1 MTIAS
6 LAILFGLALTIW
18 SADRFIDGAA
28 GIARHYH
35 LPPLLVGMLIIGFGT
50 SAPEMMVAGLS
61 AWQGN
66 PGLALGNAFGSNIC
80 NIALVLGLASLIR
93 PITVQA
99 QVLRRELPILALV
112 TAIVGLLLWGGYLS
126 RGESGLLLLL
136 FSGLMFQSIRKAT
149 SDQHISTEENADFPL
164 GKAWLWTL
172 CGILVLFA
180 GSRLLVWGSITLAQA
195 LGINDVV
202 IGLTIVALGTSLPE
216 LAATV
221 TAAWKGRHELALGN
235 VLGSNLFNTLAVV
248 GITGIIQ
255 PITVPS
261 AFLSRDILITG
272 LLTAS
277 LFLVGYGFRGEGR
290 INRLEGAAL
299 LAVYPVYNFLLL
311 MS

>member
-1 MTIAS
+1 MAIAS

-35 LPPLLVGMLIIGFGT
+35 LPPLLVGMLVIGFGT

-80 NIALVLGLASLIR
+80 NIALVLGLASVIR

-112 TAIVGLLLWGGYLS
+112 TAVAGLLLWGGYLS

-149 SDQHISTEENADFPL
+149 SEQHISTDENADFPL
-164 GKAWLWTL
+164 GEAWLWTL

-180 GSRLLVWGSITLAQA
+180 GSRLLVWGAITLAQA

-255 PITVPS
+255 PTTVPS

-272 LLTAS
+272 LLTAA

-299 LAVYPVYNFLLL
+299 LAIYPVYNFLLL

>member
-1 MTIAS
+1 
-6 LAILFGLALTIW
+6 
-18 SADRFIDGAA
+18 
-28 GIARHYH
+28 
-35 LPPLLVGMLIIGFGT
+35 
-50 SAPEMMVAGLS
+50 
-61 AWQGN
+61 
-66 PGLALGNAFGSNIC
+66 LALGNAFGSNIC
-80 NIALVLGLASLIR
+80 NIALVLGLASVIR

-112 TAIVGLLLWGGYLS
+112 TAIVGLLIWGGHLS

-255 PITVPS
+255 PTTVPS

>member
-255 PITVPS
+255 PTTVPS

-290 INRLEGAAL
+290 INRLEGAGL
-299 LAVYPVYNFLLL
+299 LAIYPVYNFLLL